1 MTLVRTRYIIGG
13 IRNPNGVVSYYI
25 EMDPDFIDP
34 VADMSIRVIGHGN
47 IKIGDLV
54 NRGTTWNFLPDE
66 LGSII
71 DQIEQALRY
80 HEVRKERI

>member
-1 MTLVRTRYIIGG
+1 MTLVKTRYIIGG

-25 EMDPDFIDP
+25 EMDPEVIGP
-34 VADMSIRVIGHGN
+34 VANMSIRVIGQGN
-47 IKIGDLV
+47 LKIKDIV
-54 NRGTTWNFLPDE
+54 NSGTTWNFLPDE

-80 HEVRKERI
+80 HKVRKERK